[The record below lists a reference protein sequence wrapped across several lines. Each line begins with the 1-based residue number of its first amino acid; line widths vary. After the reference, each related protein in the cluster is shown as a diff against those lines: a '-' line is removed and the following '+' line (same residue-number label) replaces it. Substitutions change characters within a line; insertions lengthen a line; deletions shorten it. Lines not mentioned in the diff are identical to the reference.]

1 MSTAHALIIV
11 AVAFV
16 AGGMNA
22 VVGAGT
28 LITFPTLLAL
38 GYPALPA
45 NQSNGI
51 GLVPSAVAGAWGYR
65 RRIAPYPRVVLTTA
79 GLAAVG
85 GVTGAIILL
94 VLPAGSFD
102 LVVPVLLLASAVLT
116 ALQPRVAA
124 QLRRRSAALAEA
136 DGAAPAPA
144 LVTPDGAPA
153 PGPGSAPR
161 PDLAPRPSEP
171 ALRVSVPVGVTVLLT
186 GVYGGY
192 FGAAQGV
199 ILLAALGILLT
210 SDLQIA
216 NGVKNVLA
224 GVANLVSA
232 IPFAIA
238 GEVNWAVAGL
248 IAVGSSGGG
257 LLGARFGQ
265 RLPPTVLRSIIVLVA
280 LTAAVVLFVRR

>member
-1 MSTAHALIIV
+1 MTSRFGHHPEDGADRRLGQVTAAHALAIV
-11 AVAFV
+11 AVAFI
-16 AGGMNA
+16 AGAMNA

-28 LITFPTLLAL
+28 LITFPTLLGL
-38 GYPALPA
+38 GYPALTA

-51 GLVPSAVAGAWGYR
+51 GLVPSAIAGAWGYR
-65 RRIAPYPRVVLTTA
+65 DRIAPYPRVTLGLA

-94 VLPAGSFD
+94 TLPAGSFD
-102 LVVPVLLLASAVLT
+102 LIVPVLLLASAVLT

-124 QLRRRSAALAEA
+124 RLRQRAAAGAEA
-136 DGAAPAPA
+136 AAGNDGQ
-144 LVTPDGAPA
+144 DGQD
-153 PGPGSAPR
+153 GPLASSAPR
-161 PDLAPRPSEP
+161 VTPGVA
-171 ALRVSVPVGVTVLLT
+171 VTVLLT

-210 SDLQIA
+210 SDIQLA

-238 GEVNWAVAGL
+238 GDVTWSVAAL
-248 IAVGSSGGG
+248 IALGSSGGG
-257 LLGARFGQ
+257 LVGARFGQ
-265 RLPPTVLRSIIVLVA
+265 KLPPAVLRSIIVLVA
-280 LTAAVVLFVRR
+280 LTAAIVLLLR